1 MPSDTRV
8 PRALEAFEEQ
18 IKAFRSTLANTSEQI
33 RLLISTR
40 MEQNGASVE
49 GARAEFGEF
58 AAGRI
63 DSERMSRLLTQ
74 VEPRKIEHGELVVR
88 AFDTCNELLAR
99 RESLFS
105 ITVGPGEDLHAAVGG
120 ALAEIGRAFAATR
133 VVDLVS
139 QGAYR
144 ESEHSGLL
152 EAHPYEDWSRV
163 ERSVARCLVVSLAGR
178 DLRVG
183 GLTDF
188 IDHAS
193 KLVLVVQ
200 GEAPPAAL
208 VRLISPGVLV
218 QQTTDVSE
226 LEWIASFDGPGVVA
240 LVADSAAHFR
250 HDPAAGPRLAD
261 RLVIT
266 NLPDRK
272 PRRLGV
278 SSGFQQREDLS
289 QLEALAA
296 LATAA
301 AEKDPGVSETE
312 APPDDRSPVASA
324 PDDASK
330 LSAWLLRQAD
340 LSGPHSG
347 PQ

>member
-1 MPSDTRV
+1 
-8 PRALEAFEEQ
+8 
-18 IKAFRSTLANTSEQI
+18 LANTSEQI
-33 RLLISTR
+33 RLMISTR
-40 MEQNGASVE
+40 MERNGASVE
-49 GARAEFGEF
+49 GARAEFGQF

-74 VEPRKIEHGELVVR
+74 VEPRKLEHGDLVVR

-105 ITVGPGEDLHAAVGG
+105 VTVDPGEDLHAAVGG

-144 ESEHSGLL
+144 ESEHGGLL
-152 EAHPYEDWSRV
+152 DAHPYRDWTRV
-163 ERSVARCLVVSLAGR
+163 ERSVARCLVVSVAGR

-188 IDHAS
+188 VDHTS

-218 QQTTDVSE
+218 QQTADVGE
-226 LEWIASFDGPGVVA
+226 LEWVAGFDGPGVVA
-240 LVADSAAHFR
+240 LLSDSAAHFR
-250 HDPAAGPRLAD
+250 HDPSAGPRLAD

-278 SSGFQQREDLS
+278 SSGFQQREDLA

-296 LATAA
+296 SAEAASDAPA
-301 AEKDPGVSETE
+301 AEAE
-312 APPDDRSPVASA
+312 AAPDDRCPA
-324 PDDASK
+324 PAATDDASK

-340 LSGPHSG
+340 LSGP
-347 PQ
+347 Q